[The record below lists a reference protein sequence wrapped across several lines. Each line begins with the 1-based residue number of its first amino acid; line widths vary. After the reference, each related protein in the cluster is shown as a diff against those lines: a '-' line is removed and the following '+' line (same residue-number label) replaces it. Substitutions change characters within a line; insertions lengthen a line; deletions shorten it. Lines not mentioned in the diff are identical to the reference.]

1 MPNKKVF
8 LVSIVRSGLGFIPIF
23 FAPMLIG
30 EREVL
35 IDFYRF
41 LIIFSL
47 ISSVSILGL
56 INYIFIINSGFFTFF
71 KKKNLWT
78 SIAIFKI
85 TSIFLFIVIIF
96 IGFYVGEPLKYL
108 DYALLV
114 PLGVFL
120 YKQQV
125 SLARKK
131 YKQFV
136 INLGIPVLI
145 FIMIIFGIRIL
156 GPEKFYLTT
165 SIVLSISCLFFFNSY
180 NLEQVYK
187 IYVSAY
193 MRKSFIR
200 YLKHLV
206 PYIGN
211 GLLLALTS
219 PLISLALIDVAAST
233 GEPIAEVSSYFIYYR
248 IFDGLVGFL
257 VGYLILL
264 KNEKN
269 NIYLGSNLIKYLFIL
284 IILFF
289 TVSMVNYSVYIST
302 GFYDVYICL
311 MELAIAFMK
320 LMLALM
326 AYNFLIKYPL
336 LGGLRELLFYA
347 FLLSV
352 QFIIQPATI
361 IDFQIYILS
370 GFIVSYLCS
379 LIFINKS
386 LRVRSV

>member
-1 MPNKKVF
+1 MTNKKVF

-23 FAPMLIG
+23 IAPILIG

-47 ISSVSILGL
+47 VTSVSILGL

-85 TSIFLFIVIIF
+85 TSIFLFVVIIL

-125 SLARKK
+125 SLARKQ
-131 YKQFV
+131 YKQYV

-145 FIMIIFGIRIL
+145 FIVIIFGIRIL

-165 SIVLSISCLFFFNSY
+165 AIVLLISCLIFFNSY

-187 IYVSAY
+187 IYMSAY
-193 MRKSFIR
+193 RRKSFIR
-200 YLKHLV
+200 HLKHLV

-211 GLLLALTS
+211 GLLLALIS

-233 GEPIAEVSSYFIYYR
+233 GESIAEVSSYFIYYR

-257 VGYLILL
+257 VGYLIIL

-269 NIYLGSNLIKYLFIL
+269 NIYLGLNLFKYLCIL
-284 IILFF
+284 GTLFF
-289 TVSMVNYSVYIST
+289 TIFIVNYSVYIST
-302 GFYDVYICL
+302 GFYNVYICL
-311 MELAIAFMK
+311 MEFAIGLIK

-326 AYNFLIKYPL
+326 AYHFLIKYPL

-347 FLLSV
+347 FLLAV
-352 QFIIQPATI
+352 QFIIRPATI
-361 IDFQIYILS
+361 IDFQIFVLS
-370 GFIVSYLCS
+370 GLAVSYLGS
-379 LIFINKS
+379 LIFINNI
-386 LRVRSV
+386 LRVRSI